1 VDPVLL
7 ARYDDAA
14 AGGPESNPLPALNST
29 SSFQSSSAW
38 RASASGAACRVVAPE
53 VSVLFVVV
61 EAEGWRDA
69 AAWGLPKEPPD
80 CKDSAAR
87 ESEVMVPG
95 FSTLVDWVDVTCGEG
110 C

>member
-1 VDPVLL
+1 
-7 ARYDDAA
+7 
-14 AGGPESNPLPALNST
+14 
-29 SSFQSSSAW
+29 
-38 RASASGAACRVVAPE
+38 
-53 VSVLFVVV
+53 VLFVVV

-110 C
+110 D